1 MVFVGEIEKS
11 GIIFGLMRD
20 QVDVGEFKQRLLNSD
35 FGLASLPRDKWRERI
50 EASELE
56 SKT

>member
-1 MVFVGEIEKS
+1 M
-11 GIIFGLMRD
+11 IFGLMRD

-56 SKT
+56 AKTPVG